1 MFKIKRGDNVVVL
14 SGRDKGKVGSVIK
27 VFIDKHKKF
36 FKVFVTGLN
45 VIKRHCKG
53 NTKKNFNGGI
63 LNLESSFAL
72 SKVAIYNNTLKKSDT
87 IVSKIIDGR
96 RYRVYKLTGERF

>member
-14 SGRDKGKVGSVIK
+14 SGKDKGKVGSVIK
-27 VFIDKHKKF
+27 VFMAKHKKF

-45 VIKRHCKG
+45 LVKRHCKG

-72 SKVAIYNNTLKKSDT
+72 SNVAIYNNILNKSDT
-87 IVSKIIDGR
+87 IISKVIDGR
-96 RYRVYKLTGERF
+96 RYRVYKSTGERF